1 MSSLPDITR
10 QAINKKG
17 IQKLIKQGIKALI
30 FYGITMT
37 FLWLSEDFRG
47 NPIREAQ
54 PNVFWVVFSVLLILP
69 VLYFKFYR
77 FLLRPTFYAKVTK
90 LENDS
95 RLGGRKGD
103 IRGFIARGHFV
114 EMGRIDICF
123 VTVETNRGK
132 QYKFTYPR
140 EKAAFAR
147 NYYQVGDDV
156 FCPALANYP
165 FNENRTPEKP
175 FCLCC
180 GEIATV
186 DETECSKC
194 KVPLIQ

>member
-47 NPIREAQ
+47 NPIHEAQ

-123 VTVETNRGK
+123 DTQRQMRSIMERFM
-132 QYKFTYPR
+132 QR
-140 EKAAFAR
+140 R
-147 NYYQVGDDV
+147 
-156 FCPALANYP
+156 
-165 FNENRTPEKP
+165 
-175 FCLCC
+175 
-180 GEIATV
+180 
-186 DETECSKC
+186 
-194 KVPLIQ
+194 